1 MKKKLTAFILAAALV
16 MSLPAAASAAELTDN
31 SLEPVTAAISD
42 GGDSGISLMSTAS
55 STISADRTSNTSG
68 KVFAYALFSKTAS
81 KAVCTIYL
89 QEKHNGS
96 WRTATGVPTTAYSKT
111 VRNVNSIAAGKV
123 FTLKKGKTYR
133 AKIVFADT
141 YNGKTSTKTRYTGAF

>member
-42 GGDSGISLMSTAS
+42 GGDGGISLMSTAS
-55 STISADRTSNTSG
+55 TDIGADRTSNTKG
-68 KVFAYALFSKTAS
+68 TVTAYALFTKTVS
-81 KAVCTIYL
+81 KAVCQIYL
-89 QEKHNGS
+89 QEKYNGS

-111 VRNVNSIAAGKV
+111 VYKKNSIAAAKT
-123 FTLKKGKTYR
+123 FTLKKGKVYR

-141 YNGKTSTKTRYTGAF
+141 TNGNTTTKTRYTGSF